1 MSEEKSQSISLWLVN
16 ENAWEYNDEYYYQTE
31 GYNTFGVF
39 SDREVAEKVVNE
51 LTLRYWSK
59 GVEDFISA
67 AADAEEEFKTFCESR
82 SIVCDKDSEN
92 TWDDFIAGSAKNMTE
107 TDILSFLSR
116 IGVSFA
122 HVGQQVT
129 QVCLS
134 ETEINGGFCA
144 TLGGSMES
152 VVRDAMIG
160 RPKSDI
166 VTIVKMAVGACK
178 CDGCG
183 YTNPAGVATCRLCN
197 REIENEG

>member
-16 ENAWEYNDEYYYQTE
+16 ENAWEYNDEYHYPTE
-31 GYNTFGVF
+31 GYHTFGIF
-39 SDREVAEKVVNE
+39 SDSEVAQKVVNE
-51 LTLRYWSK
+51 INLRYWSK
-59 GVEDFISA
+59 GVGDFISV
-67 AADAEEEFKTFCESR
+67 DHEEEFKTFCEKR
-82 SIVCDKDSEN
+82 SIVCDEDSGN
-92 TWDDFIAGSAKNMTE
+92 TWNDFIEGSATNMTE

-116 IGVSFA
+116 IGLSFA

-144 TLGGSMES
+144 TLGGGMES
-152 VVRDAMIG
+152 VVRDAMKG

-166 VTIVKMAVGACK
+166 VKIGKIAVGACK

-183 YTNPAGVATCRLCN
+183 YINPAGVATCRLCN
-197 REIENEG
+197 REIEKEG

>member
-16 ENAWEYNDEYYYQTE
+16 ENAWEYNDEYNYPTE

-39 SDREVAEKVVNE
+39 SDREVAEKVVKE
-51 LTLRYWSK
+51 LSLRYWSK
-59 GVEDFISA
+59 GIEDFIS
-67 AADAEEEFKTFCESR
+67 DYKYAEEEFKTFCESR
-82 SIVCDKDSEN
+82 SIVCDEGSGN
-92 TWDDFIAGSAKNMTE
+92 TWADFTEGSASNMTG
-107 TDILSFLSR
+107 TDILDCMSR
-116 IGVSFA
+116 IGLSFA
-122 HVGQQVT
+122 HVGQQVN

-152 VVRDAMIG
+152 VVRDAMNG

-166 VTIVKMAVGACK
+166 VTIGKIAVGACK